1 MKILHTGDWHLG
13 KYLEG
18 SSRLEEQEQFI
29 EDFIGIVEENNT
41 QMVIISGDIYDNS
54 NPPAGAEKLFY
65 RAAKRISNNGERIVL
80 IIAGNHDNPDRL
92 VASSPLAFEDG
103 IIIVDKPKSKIEIGK
118 CGNHGVI
125 DSGEG
130 YFEVEINGEK
140 AVVITLPYPSEKR
153 LNEVLS
159 ISMEEDEA
167 FKGFSDRIKQF
178 FDERKNKFREDTINI
193 VASHLFVI
201 GGEESGSERAIQLG
215 GTLAVR
221 ASSFPDNAHYVA
233 LGHLHGSQQIKSS
246 GQVFYA
252 GSPLQYSKSEANQSK
267 GCYIADI
274 KVGKVSEIKKVLFKN
289 YKPID
294 IWKCKNIEEAIEM
307 CMKNTQRESWVYLE
321 IETDRIIEQEEIKL
335 MKTYKKDILEI
346 KPKIKGYNE
355 EEEEEFSLQDESIE
369 SLFLEFFKN
378 RNGVEPQEEL
388 MDTFMEIIYGEEE
401 QSNETKITEN

>member
-18 SSRLEEQEQFI
+18 FSRLEEQEKFV
-29 EDFIGIVEENNT
+29 EDFIHIVEDKEI
-41 QMVIISGDIYDNS
+41 QLVIITGDIYDNS

-65 RAAKRISNNGERIVL
+65 RTIKRISNNGERLVL

-103 IIIVDKPKSKIEIGK
+103 IIIVDKPKSKIETGR
-118 CGNHGVI
+118 CGNHEVVV
-125 DSGEG
+125 SGEG
-130 YFEVEINGEK
+130 YFEVEVKGER

-159 ISMEEDEA
+159 ISMEEEEA
-167 FKGFSDRIKQF
+167 FQGYSDRIKQF
-178 FDERKNKFREDTINI
+178 FDERKSYFREDTINL

-233 LGHLHGSQQIKSS
+233 LGHLHGPQEIKSS
-246 GQVFYA
+246 TRVYYA
-252 GSPLQYSKSEANQSK
+252 GSPLQYSKSEATQSK
-267 GCYIADI
+267 GCFIAEI
-274 KVGKVSEIKKVLFKN
+274 QVGKEPSIEKIMFKN

-294 IWKCKNIEEAIEM
+294 IWKCKSIAEAIEL
-307 CMKNTQRESWVYLE
+307 CKDNEGRESWVYLE
-321 IETDRIIEQEEIKL
+321 IETDRIIEQEEIKQ
-335 MKTYKKDILEI
+335 MKSFKKDILEI
-346 KPKIKGYNE
+346 KPKIISSQE
-355 EEEEEFSLQDESIE
+355 EAQEEFGLQDKPIE
-369 SLFLEFFKN
+369 TLFYEFFKN
-378 RNGVEPQEEL
+378 KNGVEPREEL
-388 MDTFMEIIYGEEE
+388 MNTFMEIVYGEEE
-401 QSNETKITEN
+401 DVNETQITEN